1 MVPRKIYLRPHMDF
15 IDRDLCLSANFEK
28 INNHEEVSA
37 LALTLNRFIVN
48 WQSNKPIEKTE
59 ITKAEGLF
67 LR

>member
-1 MVPRKIYLRPHMDF
+1 MDF
-15 IDRDLCLSANFEK
+15 IDRDLCLSVNFEK
-28 INNHEEVSA
+28 ISNHEEVST

-48 WQSNKPIEKTE
+48 WQLNKPIEKIE

>member
-1 MVPRKIYLRPHMDF
+1 MVIKNLFRPYMDF
-15 IDRDLCLSANFEK
+15 IDRDLCLSVNFEK
-28 INNHEEVSA
+28 ISNHEEVST

-48 WQSNKPIEKTE
+48 WQLNKPIEKIE